1 MDVTLDQ
8 LRVLDAIDRTGSF
21 ALAADELH
29 RVPSA
34 VSYAVRQ
41 LEEALGV
48 VLFDRSGR
56 RATLTGAGRR
66 VLELGREL
74 LGGADRLGRLAAEL
88 RGGWEPELHVVVD
101 GALPFLPV
109 SRSLKRFA
117 ETDVPTRLRVD
128 VEFQE
133 GVVHRFVHDEADV
146 MMILGFAGDGD
157 QLGYDARPLPPLE
170 LVLVVAPG
178 HPLAAGPVTA
188 DARAAFAE
196 LVVRDSSPTFARAPK
211 RSFLGSRNVAH
222 LSDFHSKRLAL
233 LDGAG
238 FGWVPRHLVAAD
250 LELGALVM
258 MRVEG
263 PSTFTYRPQLVTR
276 AGTPLGRGAALF
288 VEGQLVRAEGG

>member
-21 ALAADELH
+21 ALAAAELH

-48 VLFDRSGR
+48 VLFDRAGR
-56 RATLTGAGRR
+56 RATLTAAGRR

-74 LGGADRLGRLAAEL
+74 LTGADRLGRLAVEL

-117 ETDVPTRLRVD
+117 EPDVPTRLRVD

-133 GVVHRFVHDEADV
+133 GVVHRFVHDEADA
-146 MMILGFAGDGD
+146 MMILGFSGDGD
-157 QLGYDARPLPPLE
+157 QVGYDALPLPPL
-170 LVLVVAPG
+170 
-178 HPLAAGPVTA
+178 
-188 DARAAFAE
+188 
-196 LVVRDSSPTFARAPK
+196 
-211 RSFLGSRNVAH
+211 
-222 LSDFHSKRLAL
+222 
-233 LDGAG
+233 
-238 FGWVPRHLVAAD
+238 
-250 LELGALVM
+250 
-258 MRVEG
+258 
-263 PSTFTYRPQLVTR
+263 
-276 AGTPLGRGAALF
+276 
-288 VEGQLVRAEGG
+288 